1 MQMTNHQKRTAV
13 AIGATA
19 VAALFA
25 ARSWQRRGR
34 YDFAGKSVVIT
45 GGSRGLGLIMARELA
60 GEGAKLTLVA
70 RDEEELNR
78 AVQDIG
84 RRYPRADVAAVS
96 ADVRRRYDAERAVA
110 QTIERHGRID
120 VLVNNAGVIRDNVL
134 VGLEDDD
141 IRTVL
146 DVNVAGVFNVTRA
159 IAPYMVAR
167 RAGKIVNLSSVSGV
181 KGGRGQTNYAASKG
195 AIDGLTRALAAELAS
210 RKITVNAVAPGVI
223 ETEMSEAVRDL
234 AGDEIK
240 GRILLRRFGQPREIA
255 NAVWFLASGLA
266 DYVTGQVLYVDGGF
280 KME

>member
-1 MQMTNHQKRTAV
+1 M
-13 AIGATA
+13 
-19 VAALFA
+19 ALD
-25 ARSWQRRGR
+25 GG
-34 YDFAGKSVVIT
+34 FAGKVVVVT
-45 GGSRGLGLIMARELA
+45 GGSRGIGRAIVELFA
-60 GEGAKLTLVA
+60 AEGADVTFFFQGRQDA
-70 RDEEELNR
+70 ADE
-78 AVQDIG
+78 V
-84 RRYPRADVAAVS
+84 VAAAKAAGRQVAALKVDIRDS
-96 ADVRRRYDAERAVA
+96 AACRDAAEAIAERC
-110 QTIERHGRID
+110 GRID

-159 IAPYMVAR
+159 IAPYMVAK

-223 ETEMSEAVRDL
+223 ETEMSEAVRAL

-240 GRILLRRFGQPREIA
+240 GRILLRRFGQPREVA

>member
-1 MQMTNHQKRTAV
+1 M
-13 AIGATA
+13 
-19 VAALFA
+19 ALDGGL
-25 ARSWQRRGR
+25 S
-34 YDFAGKSVVIT
+34 GKVVVVT
-45 GGSRGLGLIMARELA
+45 GGSRGIGRAIVELFA
-60 GEGAKLTLVA
+60 AEGADVTFFYQGRKA
-70 RDEEELNR
+70 AADE
-78 AVQDIG
+78 V
-84 RRYPRADVAAVS
+84 VAAATAAGRQV
-96 ADVRRRYDAERAVA
+96 AAMQVDVRDSAACRAAAEAIADAK
-110 QTIERHGRID
+110 GRID

-146 DVNVAGVFNVTRA
+146 DTNVAGVFNVTRA
-159 IAPYMVAR
+159 IAPFMISR
-167 RAGKIVNLSSVSGV
+167 RSGKIVNLSSVSGT

-195 AIDGLTRALAAELAS
+195 AIDGLTRALAAELAP

-240 GRILLRRFGQPREIA
+240 ARILLKRFGQPRDVA
-255 NAVWFLASGLA
+255 AAVWFLASSLA